1 MSILNFQ
8 QFLLEAKSIKQLS
21 PKRER
26 PMVEGVAR
34 ILRGVEDKRNR
45 LALARKQV
53 REFKKEGI
61 EFDYAEFFKLCGLK
75 HTK

>member
-1 MSILNFQ
+1 MPILNFQ
-8 QFLLEAKSIKQLS
+8 QFLLEAKSIKDLS
-21 PKRER
+21 PNKER
-26 PMVEGVAR
+26 PMVEGVAE

-61 EFDYAEFFKLCGLK
+61 VFDYSEFFKLCGLK
-75 HTK
+75 P